1 MSPLPFFTAK
11 SDSCIDK
18 PFEEMI
24 TLPPGCVDEE
34 TNSSTVDIGRCG
46 GERCIGR
53 NITSL
58 HKCSDSFCCRSVTEN
73 NVLVRCLT
81 GFSFNITRK
90 TKCGCDHCVPKV
102 TTVKGI
108 ATGGPNSIPFK
119 YGYIYHAGKYLTQ
132 AGRSGDFSFT
142 MSGDATRIVLN
153 FKGKDKYNNFQDLT
167 KVVPVVPGRQTFIEV
182 RLKLRPTPVL
192 VNTSEIIEIPMGS
205 SNSSDGQSN
214 TPPVV
219 LSLPPHSL
227 MTESGEIYSGTANLE
242 VSFTD
247 PRNASQVQE
256 ADGDFTAI
264 SEDGDEQS
272 LETFGV
278 LKIDFTDS
286 NGKPLQANTDIDAML
301 DLDEYNVTEKEAEA
315 IKLWYMDE
323 KTGRW
328 RIMDSGLKQ
337 HESRRSKRS
346 GRKFYF
352 GKIDNTL
359 YNYIINFD
367 VVQESV
373 CYVKFLV
380 ENQNEDEGSVTIT
393 VLSSEGGLNR
403 YSEFSASPGTSGC
416 KQLLCKSLTIQ
427 AKIGQKF
434 LKPNHRNINPFL
446 KSKHGL
452 TYYRTNDVF
461 DRFSNRITIRD
472 ISNLT
477 DGPAFTSWISCA
489 TSPNDKGLIFDNPS
503 VRTGRQIPPED
514 SIKWHDEEEI
524 SVCYVKIAVSKN
536 SCQGRNVTFHVK
548 SSNVS
553 TQQASEEGFTIVST
567 SSSTCAEF
575 KCPPSNTRSILITVT
590 PLVHG
595 MFRMT
600 DEFKKEHNDT
610 LLFEGKVASFRPIP
624 GLNKESIGVC
634 SRKGV
639 EPIIYNAQRRAR
651 ENHDDLKQY
660 CEGENIV
667 AGVSFDCA

>member
-1 MSPLPFFTAK
+1 
-11 SDSCIDK
+11 
-18 PFEEMI
+18 MI

-46 GERCIGR
+46 GERCIGS

-58 HKCSDSFCCRSVTEN
+58 HKCSDSFCCRSVREN
-73 NVLVRCLT
+73 NVLVRCVK
-81 GFSFNITRK
+81 GFSFNVTRK
-90 TKCGCDHCVPKV
+90 TKCGCGHCVPKV

-132 AGRSGDFSFT
+132 AGRNGDFSFT

-153 FKGKDKYNNFQDLT
+153 FKGKDRYNNFQDLT

-182 RLKLRPTPVL
+182 KMKLRPTPVL
-192 VNTSEIIEIPMGS
+192 VNTSEIIEIPMGT

-227 MTESGEIYSGTANLE
+227 MTENGEIYNGTANLE
-242 VSFTD
+242 VSFAD

-286 NGKPLQANTDIDAML
+286 DGKSLQANTDVDVML
-301 DLDEYNVTEKEAEA
+301 DLDEYNITEKEAEA

-352 GKIDNTL
+352 GKIDNTKFSRL
-359 YNYIINFD
+359 INID
-367 VVQESV
+367 EILEDP

-380 ENQNEDEGSVTIT
+380 ENKSVDQRSATIT
-393 VLSSEGGLNR
+393 ILSTQSGLNR
-403 YSEFSASPGTSGC
+403 YHESAIWPGTSECVGTF
-416 KQLLCKSLTIQ
+416 CKSLTIQ
-427 AKIGQKF
+427 AKIDQLF
-434 LKPNHRNINPFL
+434 LKPNDQNMNLSLLSSYHGVTYHRTDDI
-446 KSKHGL
+446 
-452 TYYRTNDVF
+452 V
-461 DRFSNRITIRD
+461 DRFSNRITIED
-472 ISNLT
+472 ISNPVT
-477 DGPAFTSWISCA
+477 FNGPFFRYWHDCEN
-489 TSPNDKGLIFDNPS
+489 SPNNNSLIFDNNIPT
-503 VRTGRQIPPED
+503 TGTDYRGKQ
-514 SIKWHDEEEI
+514 IKWHDRPEFR
-524 SVCYVKIAVSKN
+524 VCYLKITTKN
-536 SCQGRNVTFHVK
+536 SCPEKLYFHVE
-548 SSNVS
+548 SNNVAAA
-553 TQQASEEGFTIVST
+553 QPKEEGYDQVFTSNH
-567 SSSTCAEF
+567 STCAEF
-575 KCPPSNTRSILITVT
+575 KCPPSMTRSIEVTVI
-590 PLVHG
+590 PLTTLNG
-595 MFRMT
+595 KFKMT
-600 DEFKKEHNDT
+600 QEFINEHNVSSAQVYV
-610 LLFEGKVASFRPIP
+610 GNVAIFRPVP
-624 GLNKESIGVC
+624 DLNKPTIGV
-634 SRKGV
+634 SFKYERSDVATNDESHK
-639 EPIIYNAQRRAR
+639 E
-651 ENHDDLKQY
+651 EKQY
-660 CEGENIV
+660 CENNLS
-667 AGVSFDCA
+667 AGLTFHCA

>member
-1 MSPLPFFTAK
+1 M
-11 SDSCIDK
+11 
-18 PFEEMI
+18 
-24 TLPPGCVDEE
+24 
-34 TNSSTVDIGRCG
+34 
-46 GERCIGR
+46 
-53 NITSL
+53 TSL
-58 HKCSDSFCCRSVTEN
+58 HKCSDNICCRSVREN
-73 NVLVRCLT
+73 NVLVRCVT

-90 TKCGCDHCVPKV
+90 TKCGCDHCLPKV

-132 AGRSGDFSFT
+132 AGRNGDFSFT

-153 FKGKDKYNNFQDLT
+153 FKGKDRHNNFQDLT
-167 KVVPVVPGRQTFIEV
+167 KVVPVVPGRQTFVEV
-182 RLKLRPTPVL
+182 KMKLRPTPVL

-205 SNSSDGQSN
+205 SNSSDRQSN
-214 TPPVV
+214 NPPVV

-227 MTESGEIYSGTANLE
+227 MTESGEIYNGTANLE
-242 VSFTD
+242 VSFAD

-272 LETFGV
+272 LKTFGV

-286 NGKPLQANTDIDAML
+286 EGNPLQTNTDVDAML
-301 DLDEYNVTEKEAEA
+301 DLDEYNITEKEAED

-352 GKIDNTL
+352 GKIDNSL

-367 VVQESV
+367 LVAQFV

-393 VLSSEGGLNR
+393 VLSSEDGLNR
-403 YSEFSASPGTSGC
+403 YSEFSASPGIPKC
-416 KQLLCKSLTIQ
+416 IQLLCKSLTVQ

-434 LKPNHRNINPFL
+434 LQPNDRNINQSL

-452 TYYRTNDVF
+452 TYYRTNDTF

-472 ISNLT
+472 ISNLI
-477 DGPAFTSWISCA
+477 DGPFFTSEHSCLD
-489 TSPNDKGLIFDNPS
+489 SPNENGLIFDNPR
-503 VRTGRQIPPED
+503 VRSRRQISRDD
-514 SIKWHDEEEI
+514 SINWHDKEEI
-524 SVCYVKIAVSKN
+524 RVCYVKITATD
-536 SCQGRNVTFHVK
+536 SCLSIKPEVMFHVK
-548 SSNVS
+548 STNVTS
-553 TQQASEEGFTIVST
+553 QPAFEEGFTIVS
-567 SSSTCAEF
+567 SSPSSPSTCAEF
-575 KCPPSNTRSILITVT
+575 KCPPINTRSIEVTVT
-590 PLVHG
+590 PLVNG
-595 MFRMT
+595 K
-600 DEFKKEHNDT
+600 FKIAKKFKIVHEEENAPVY
-610 LLFEGKVASFRPIP
+610 EGEVAIFRPIP
-624 GLNKESIGVC
+624 DLNNRDAGISFEKVRHDVATNALFHDAEKEYCLSLESGLT
-634 SRKGV
+634 
-639 EPIIYNAQRRAR
+639 
-651 ENHDDLKQY
+651 
-660 CEGENIV
+660 
-667 AGVSFDCA
+667 FDCV

>member
-1 MSPLPFFTAK
+1 
-11 SDSCIDK
+11 
-18 PFEEMI
+18 MI

-46 GERCIGR
+46 GERCIGS

-58 HKCSDSFCCRSVTEN
+58 HKCSDSFCCRSVREN
-73 NVLVRCLT
+73 NVLVRCVK
-81 GFSFNITRK
+81 GFSFNVTRK
-90 TKCGCDHCVPKV
+90 TKCGCGHCVPKV

-132 AGRSGDFSFT
+132 AGRNGDFSFT

-153 FKGKDKYNNFQDLT
+153 FKGKDRYNNFQDLT
-167 KVVPVVPGRQTFIEV
+167 KVVPVVPGRQTFVEV

-192 VNTSEIIEIPMGS
+192 VDTSEIIEIPMGS

-227 MTESGEIYSGTANLE
+227 MTEDGEIYNGTANLE
-242 VSFTD
+242 VSFAD

-272 LETFGV
+272 LDTFGV

-286 NGKPLQANTDIDAML
+286 DGNPLQTNTDVDVML
-301 DLDEYNVTEKEAEA
+301 DLDEYNITEKEAEA

-359 YNYIINFD
+359 YNRRGNLDSIRGGA
-367 VVQESV
+367 

-380 ENQNEDEGSVTIT
+380 EKQGGDGASVTIT
-393 VLSSEGGLNR
+393 ITSTQSGLNR
-403 YSEFSASPGTSGC
+403 YDVSTISPGISKCIGTF
-416 KQLLCKSLTIQ
+416 CKSLTIQ
-427 AKIGQKF
+427 AKIDQLF
-434 LKPNHRNINPFL
+434 LKPNGLNIDSSI
-446 KSKHGL
+446 KSNHGVIYHG
-452 TYYRTNDVF
+452 TDNVY
-461 DRFSNRITIRD
+461 DRFINRITIED
-472 ISNLT
+472 ISNPIT
-477 DGPAFTSWISCA
+477 SNGPFFRSMESCEQN
-489 TSPNDKGLIFDNPS
+489 PNDASLRFDIDSKTKPS
-503 VRTGRQIPPED
+503 RD
-514 SIKWHDEEEI
+514 HIKWHEDEELNI
-524 SVCYVKIAVSKN
+524 CYLKIKTSDSCLSKTKYAVE
-536 SCQGRNVTFHVK
+536 FHVK
-548 SSNVS
+548 SSNI
-553 TQQASEEGFTIVST
+553 AGLPKEEGFVLVST
-567 SSSTCAEF
+567 SKSSPSACAEF
-575 KCPPSNTRSILITVT
+575 KCPPSNTRSIEVTVT
-590 PLVHG
+590 PLTIEKG
-595 MFRMT
+595 TFKMT
-600 DEFKKEHNDT
+600 QEFLSEHKKDGAQV
-610 LLFEGKVASFRPIP
+610 FEGEVAIFRPFP
-624 GLNKESIGVC
+624 HLNDPPAGVNF
-634 SRKGV
+634 RDYV
-639 EPIIYNAQRRAR
+639 F
-651 ENHDDLKQY
+651 D
-660 CEGENIV
+660 V
-667 AGVSFDCA
+667 AGNVDLHRSREEYCLSSLTSPGIIFNCP